1 MNTITIP
8 SIDPTTFCRVCFAD
22 INLLI
27 VIQPNSADEPANQD
41 LLQLVKT
48 YLRLEF
54 GGAKD
59 FPCAVCELCYRLLRE
74 FDLLYTNAQHN
85 NEALKV
91 LIESKQYLQS
101 TPAQLD
107 EEALD
112 TQETT
117 LVEIIEP
124 STATEDESIGE
135 KDMLRL
141 DSVAGDNFLDGQ
153 IILEELPYTETGDE
167 EQQVHVFHLD
177 GELQQVVISGNR
189 HDTNVP
195 RNGTKSPATLQPRVV
210 KKPIATP
217 AGRPLLK
224 LTPVP
229 RPSHKVLVQSINSLK
244 SEQNTSQLMRQKHQ
258 KSPSMATS
266 SNLNKKLYRCDNCPN
281 LFLEQSKYHDH
292 DCVKQHPSSSQ
303 AGKTTPYWCTECNV
317 GYRRELYWEKHLYEV
332 HGICSENFG
341 ITCSICQLLFSQKQ
355 DYQLHV
361 LAMH

>member
-1 MNTITIP
+1 LFSGKRAFLLNFDVAMNTITIP
-8 SIDPTTFCRVCFAD
+8 NIDPTTFCRVCFAD

-27 VIQPNSADEPANQD
+27 VIQPNSADEPANRD

-48 YLRLEF
+48 YLRLDF

-101 TPAQLD
+101 TPAQLA

-124 STATEDESIGE
+124 SAATEDESNGE

-189 HDTNVP
+189 HDTNVH

-224 LTPVP
+224 LTP
-229 RPSHKVLVQSINSLK
+229 
-244 SEQNTSQLMRQKHQ
+244 
-258 KSPSMATS
+258 
-266 SNLNKKLYRCDNCPN
+266 
-281 LFLEQSKYHDH
+281 
-292 DCVKQHPSSSQ
+292 HPSSSQ